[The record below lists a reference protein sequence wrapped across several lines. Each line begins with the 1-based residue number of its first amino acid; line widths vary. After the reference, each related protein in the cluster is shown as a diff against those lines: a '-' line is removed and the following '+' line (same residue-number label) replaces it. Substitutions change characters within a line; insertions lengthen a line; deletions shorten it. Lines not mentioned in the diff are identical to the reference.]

1 MERLP
6 FLGPSSEQSGQ
17 EEPQPFH
24 AGEQPGRSRGIAVS
38 GATQLCPPCAGGSC
52 GSLGSWLRRLG
63 GGEALFLLL
72 FLFLAAVTFRSGER
86 AAFPGQGHGEG
97 ASAGCGAPLS
107 LC

>member
-24 AGEQPGRSRGIAVS
+24 AGEQPGRSRRIAVS
-38 GATQLCPPCAGGSC
+38 GATQLCLPCATGSWD
-52 GSLGSWLRRLG
+52 SLGSWLQCLG
-63 GGEALFLLL
+63 REETLLLL
-72 FLFLAAVTFRSGER
+72 FLFLAAFRSGER
-86 AAFPGQGHGEG
+86 AAFPGQGRGEG
-97 ASAGCGAPLS
+97 TSAGCGVPLS